1 MNFLLDTNVVS
12 ELTKQQINPNVEA
25 WLSKHPSSSYYLS
38 VITLG
43 ELTSGVERLV
53 EGKKKAALSHWLNT
67 ELLHFFSGRLLT
79 VSYEVSQT
87 WGRLL
92 ASKARPGS
100 EIDGLLAAT
109 AITYDLILVTR
120 NTKDFPYKDLRLHN
134 PW

>member
-12 ELTKQQINPNVEA
+12 ELTKRQINPNVEA
-25 WLSKHPSSSYYLS
+25 WLSQHPSSSYYLS
-38 VITLG
+38 VITVG

-53 EGKKKAALSHWLNT
+53 EGKKKAALTHWLNT
-67 ELLHFFSGRLLT
+67 ELLHFFSGRLLA

-92 ASKARPGS
+92 ASKSRPGS

-109 AITYDLILVTR
+109 AITFDLTLVTR